1 MASEH
6 GGSAFANIPQVP
18 EATIPVTPYGNH
30 LNFFNAAGLAMKTYR
45 HYDPRTHGLDFEGM
59 LEDLC
64 SGPTGAIV
72 LLQACAHNPTG
83 LGPKAGPHLVDAIHA
98 AVTTHL

>member
-45 HYDPRTHGLDFEGM
+45 YYDPRTHGLDFEGM

-83 LGPKAGPHLVDAIHA
+83 MLIQLCHSGSR
-98 AVTTHL
+98 

>member
-45 HYDPRTHGLDFEGM
+45 HYDPRTHGLDFEVPVSVTDRNAGRSLFWPNRSYRASPSM
-59 LEDLC
+59 V
-64 SGPTGAIV
+64 TV
-72 LLQACAHNPTG
+72 LRSALSPS
-83 LGPKAGPHLVDAIHA
+83 
-98 AVTTHL
+98 AVS